1 MSEGEAEMSRIK
13 VEDLG
18 EGQHPSERMV
28 AVMTAEG
35 VRETVIV
42 DRESIQ
48 NMTIDVGYPVGGG
61 EDRLLVELPR
71 ETTSGRWR
79 LWVKRSD
86 VLAGMP
92 A

>member
-1 MSEGEAEMSRIK
+1 MARIK
-13 VEDLG
+13 VEVLG

-28 AVMTAEG
+28 AVVTAEG

-42 DRESIQ
+42 DRESIE
-48 NMTIDVGYPVGGG
+48 NSTIDVGYPVGGNK
-61 EDRLLVELPR
+61 ERFLIELPR

-79 LWVKRSD
+79 IWLKRSD
-86 VLAGMP
+86 VLAGVP

>member
-1 MSEGEAEMSRIK
+1 MPRIR
-13 VEDLG
+13 VENLG
-18 EGQHPSERMV
+18 EGQHPSERMI
-28 AVMTAEG
+28 AVTTADG

-42 DRESIQ
+42 DRESID
-48 NMTIDVGYPVGGG
+48 NDTIDVGYPVGGSD
-61 EDRLLVELPR
+61 DRLLIELPR

-86 VLAGMP
+86 VLLGIP

>member
-1 MSEGEAEMSRIK
+1 MSRIR
-13 VEDLG
+13 VQDLG

-28 AVMTAEG
+28 AVTTAEG

-42 DRESIQ
+42 DRESIEDS
-48 NMTIDVGYPVGGG
+48 TIDVGYPVGGVD
-61 EDRLLVELPR
+61 DRLLIELPR

-86 VLAGMP
+86 VLAGIP